1 MDVMNILKAHKSM
14 KESEELF
21 MRFDDGNYTYVIKPE
36 DQLNK
41 EEYNTISINRRV
53 YIDTDKIS
61 YLHVR
66 GRVEL
71 WVSFN
76 DSMNT
81 KTVEVKGFSKNPS
94 GNKYEDGYGIIPHTS

>member
-1 MDVMNILKAHKSM
+1 MDVLNIKEAYNFL

-36 DQLNK
+36 DKIEFGWSN
-41 EEYNTISINRRV
+41 SILINQNV
-53 YIDTDKIS
+53 WIDADKIS

-71 WVSFN
+71 
-76 DSMNT
+76 
-81 KTVEVKGFSKNPS
+81 
-94 GNKYEDGYGIIPHTS
+94 

>member
-71 WVSFN
+71 
-76 DSMNT
+76 
-81 KTVEVKGFSKNPS
+81 
-94 GNKYEDGYGIIPHTS
+94 